1 MKKSWQFILIAAGL
15 FLLAGGFIHD
25 VMFAGIPY
33 QDPTPEMSERY
44 AYHSRVAST
53 ACLMGTG
60 FFLIGS
66 VAGVVRIIVRRFRSS
81 DLSE

>member
-1 MKKSWQFILIAAGL
+1 MKKYRPFILIVVGL
-15 FLLAGGFIHD
+15 FLLIGGFIHD

-33 QDPTPEMSERY
+33 QDPTPEMSARY

-66 VAGVVRIIVRRFRSS
+66 VAGVVRIIARRFRSS
-81 DLSE
+81 DISE